1 MLIKRYSIFS
11 FNFRLFLLH
20 IFIWLL
26 FLAFPFSDFFA
37 GYTDLK
43 SFIPRILLPIS
54 LFYINYFFLVP
65 KLLLKNRLV
74 LYIVTTLILIF
85 ACSITIFKIE
95 VMYFSRVM
103 PLTRTFQTI
112 PPSQI
117 TPRGAMISIH
127 KEKADTVS
135 VPSQPARL
143 SIPRAVRGVRAAPA
157 LPFDN
162 NYIFM
167 IHMMLPNII
176 LFTLY
181 LTVSSMFKIFI
192 EWNASY
198 KRQKEA
204 EMEKKNS
211 ELNFLKAQ
219 LNPHFFFNSLNTIF
233 SLSIKKSEQ
242 TPVAILN
249 LSELMRYMLYE
260 TNKDTVPLEEEIL
273 YIKNYIELQ
282 KLRLTENVNIIFEV
296 DCDETSIFIPP
307 LLFISFI
314 ENAFKHGID
323 PSKENEII
331 VKFKVQKNEIDFSV
345 INDINRIKSNGDSF
359 GLGIENTV
367 KRINLY
373 FPERNELE
381 TYADSGKF
389 YVKLKLK
396 LNED

>member
-1 MLIKRYSIFS
+1 
-11 FNFRLFLLH
+11 
-20 IFIWLL
+20 
-26 FLAFPFSDFFA
+26 
-37 GYTDLK
+37 
-43 SFIPRILLPIS
+43 
-54 LFYINYFFLVP
+54 
-65 KLLLKNRLV
+65 
-74 LYIVTTLILIF
+74 
-85 ACSITIFKIE
+85 
-95 VMYFSRVM
+95 
-103 PLTRTFQTI
+103 
-112 PPSQI
+112 
-117 TPRGAMISIH
+117 
-127 KEKADTVS
+127 
-135 VPSQPARL
+135 
-143 SIPRAVRGVRAAPA
+143 
-157 LPFDN
+157 
-162 NYIFM
+162 
-167 IHMMLPNII
+167 
-176 LFTLY
+176 
-181 LTVSSMFKIFI
+181 MFKIFI